1 MSKRYT
7 FVHAAALAAAVLGAS
22 RSASAGPSVVRDE
35 TLTDVGT
42 TPVLGRGYSLATNT
56 FQSICMKEIVK
67 TKPSYDFKYKF
78 EQIDESTADEMK
90 QSGSFSGSYR
100 GGGFGFRISAKFKGS
115 SSSSSNSTSS
125 STNILVSID
134 IDTYYASLDETKGE
148 LADTAVQLAQ
158 KDLPA
163 FFDACGMYYVRSLN
177 RNSKIVAI
185 FTFEEKSQS
194 EAKAFAGELEASISG
209 WGQSGSMSASF
220 SQETARKAASK
231 KLKITT
237 NAFGLGKMEGT
248 TLLAY
253 DLDTFRTAVLS
264 AFKAT
269 QHEDVGRVTSI
280 EIVPWVEHLQFQAI
294 LLGNAG
300 YTSDRKRFLVLNSEF
315 LAEVDRA
322 SRSKL
327 NTFYKAKQCR
337 AAVENDYRTY
347 DQSTGMSAWITIPG
361 VGSAESVNAKNFR
374 PGGTPAV
381 RTFGNLWAALAPE
394 KLQTMYNEYDAFM
407 YGGKDDLPIIVQNG
421 RRTYRYGLDNTLVI
435 PPTGDDRI
443 AWTKRAHTNVPS
455 DVALAEKTW
464 LVPYAEAYL
473 RAHKQPFAEQKD
485 KLADVIAPLF
495 ADNTATALTHPF
507 TESLA
512 YVSGTERKTQETQ
525 IASKADL
532 EDGIWRF
539 ALNAPGSV
547 VETEDG
553 WFGFAAASMLDNSEF
568 STAWMP
574 RIRTEIKDRT
584 GIDLSQPGSGGDAIS
599 YKDLGDAY
607 DAQVHKKLT
616 DGDTAPFPSF
626 SSLAQGVVARTLQGK
641 KDERS
646 SINNDDIIVAYLLKQ
661 LQTNDVGYLDREAR
675 RVNRIKFASNASATG
690 APKLADGA
698 PLTPAHEWE
707 AAQSL
712 YQQYK
717 RLAGQGGSM
726 NLGSVGFFG
735 SAEYVGAAKC
745 LRDLL
750 FDSRFMK
757 DSYRNIESCMRVE
770 NQLGTVRSTVVE
782 DFCLPKADL

>member
-1 MSKRYT
+1 MMKRPS
-7 FVHAAALAAAVLGAS
+7 FLHAAALAAAVIGAT
-22 RSASAGPSVVRDE
+22 RSADAGPSVIRDE

-78 EQIDESTADEMK
+78 DQVDESVADEMK
-90 QSGSFSGSYR
+90 RSGSASGSYS
-100 GGGFGFRISAKFKGS
+100 GGGFGFRINAKFNSKFAQS
-115 SSSSSNSTSS
+115 SSSTSSNI
-125 STNILVSID
+125 NILVSID
-134 IDTYYASLDETKGE
+134 IDTYYASIDETKGE

-163 FFDACGMYYVRSLN
+163 FFDACGMYYVRSIN

-185 FTFEEKSQS
+185 FSFEEKSS
-194 EAKAFAGELEASISG
+194 AEAKSFAADLEATISG
-209 WGQSGSMSASF
+209 WGQSGSMSASI
-220 SQETARKAASK
+220 SQDTARKASSK

-253 DLDTFRTAVLS
+253 DLETFRTAVLS

-294 LLGNAG
+294 LLGNAA
-300 YTSDRKRFLVLNSEF
+300 YSSDRKRFMVVNSEF

-322 SRSKL
+322 ARAKL

-337 AAVENDYRTY
+337 GAIESDYRTY
-347 DQSTGMSAWITIPG
+347 DQSTGMSKWIDIPG
-361 VGSAESVNAKNFR
+361 VGSMAQVNAKNFR
-374 PGGTPAV
+374 PGATPAL
-381 RTFGNLWAALAPE
+381 RPFDNLWAALSPE
-394 KLQTMYNEYDAFM
+394 KLQSMYNEYDAFM
-407 YGGKDDLPIIVQNG
+407 YGGKDDLPIVIQNG
-421 RRTYRYGLDNTLVI
+421 RRTYRYGVDNTLVI
-435 PPTGDDRI
+435 PPTGDERV
-443 AWTKRAHTNVPS
+443 AWTKRAHTNLPS
-455 DVALAEKTW
+455 DVTLAEKTW

-473 RAHKQPFAEQKD
+473 RAQQQPFAAD
-485 KLADVIAPLF
+485 KNSLAEVIAPLF
-495 ADNTATALTHPF
+495 ADANATALTQPF
-507 TESLA
+507 TETLSFTA
-512 YVSGTERKTQETQ
+512 GAERKTQQTQ
-525 IASKADL
+525 IATKADL

-539 ALNAPGSV
+539 ALNSPGAV

-553 WFGFAAASMLDNSEF
+553 WFGFAAASMLDNAEF

-574 RIRTEIKDRT
+574 RIRVEIKDRS
-584 GIDLSQPGSGGDAIS
+584 GIDLSQPGSGGDATT

-607 DAQVHKKLT
+607 DAQVRTKLT
-616 DGDTAPFPSF
+616 QGETAPFPAF
-626 SSLAQGVVARTLQGK
+626 TALAQGVVARTLQGK
-641 KDERS
+641 KNERS
-646 SINNDDIIVAYLLKQ
+646 SANNDDIVVAYLLKQ
-661 LQTNDVGYLDREAR
+661 MQTNDVGYLEREAR
-675 RVNRIKFASNASATG
+675 RVNRIKFATNASAAG

-712 YQQYK
+712 FQQYK

-735 SAEYVGAAKC
+735 SAEYIGAAKC
-745 LRDLL
+745 VRDLL
-750 FDSRFMK
+750 VDSRFMK
-757 DSYRNIESCMRVE
+757 DSYRNLESCMRVE
-770 NQLGTVRSTVVE
+770 NQLGTIRSTVVE
-782 DFCLPKADL
+782 DFCLPKPEL

>member
-1 MSKRYT
+1 MIKLHT
-7 FVHAAALAAAVLGAS
+7 FVHAAVFAAALAGVS
-22 RSASAGPSVVRDE
+22 RRAGAGPSVIRDE

-78 EQIDESTADEMK
+78 EQIDESVADEMK
-90 QSGSFSGSYR
+90 RSGSLGGSFR
-100 GGGFGFRISAKFKGS
+100 GGGFGVRVNAKFNS
-115 SSSSSNSTSS
+115 RFAESRTSTSS
-125 STNILVSID
+125 TINILVSID

-185 FTFEEKSQS
+185 FSFEETNSS
-194 EAKAFAGELEASISG
+194 EAKSFAADLEAQVSG
-209 WGQSGSMSASF
+209 WGQSGSVSASIN
-220 SQETARKAASK
+220 QETARKASNK

-237 NAFGLGKMEGT
+237 NAFGLGKLEGT

-253 DLDTFRTAVLS
+253 DLETFRTAVLS

-269 QHEDVGRVTSI
+269 QNEDVGRVTSI

-294 LLGNAG
+294 LLGNAA
-300 YTSDRKRFLVLNSEF
+300 YASDRKRFLVLNSEF

-322 SRSKL
+322 ARAKL

-337 AAVENDYRTY
+337 AAIEFDFRGY
-347 DQSTGMSAWITIPG
+347 DQSTGLSTWIDVPG
-361 VGSAESVNAKNFR
+361 VGSMEQVNARNLR
-374 PGGTPAV
+374 TGGSPRL
-381 RTFGNLWAALAPE
+381 RTFGNLWAALSPE

-407 YGGKDDLPIIVQNG
+407 YGGKDDLPIVVQNG
-421 RRTYRYGLDNTLVI
+421 RRTYRYGLDSSLVI
-435 PPTGDDRI
+435 PPTGEDRVE
-443 AWTKRAHTNVPS
+443 WSKRARANLPG
-455 DVALAEKTW
+455 DVAMAEATW

-473 RAHKQPFAEQKD
+473 RAHKQPFPAAKNTV
-485 KLADVIAPLF
+485 ADVILPLF
-495 ADNTATALTHPF
+495 ADATTTALTQPF
-507 TESLA
+507 TERLD
-512 YVSGTERKTQETQ
+512 YMVGTEHKTQDTP
-525 IASKADL
+525 IANRADL
-532 EDGIWRF
+532 EAGIWRR
-539 ALNAPGSV
+539 ALNSPGAL

-553 WFGFAAASMLDNSEF
+553 WFGFAAASMLDNTEF
-568 STAWMP
+568 SNNWVP
-574 RIRTEIKDRT
+574 RVRDEIKDRT
-584 GIDLSQPGSGGDAIS
+584 GIDLTQSGTGGAAVTF
-599 YKDLGDAY
+599 KALGDAY
-607 DAQVHKKLT
+607 GDAVVAKAAA
-616 DGDTAPFPSF
+616 GETAPFPAF
-626 SSLAQGVVARTLQGK
+626 MALAQGVVARTLQGK
-641 KDERS
+641 KTERS
-646 SINNDDIIVAYLLKQ
+646 SADNDDIIVAYLLKQ
-661 LQTNDVGYLDREAR
+661 MQANDAGYLEREAR
-675 RVNRIKFASNASATG
+675 RVNGIKSASNPSA
-690 APKLADGA
+690 KLAPGA
-698 PLTPAHEWE
+698 KPTAQHEWD
-707 AAQSL
+707 AALSL

-735 SAEYVGAAKC
+735 SVEYIGAAKC
-745 LRDLL
+745 VRDLL
-750 FDSRFMK
+750 VDSRFMK